1 MICFILFLHKSVTII
16 FPKSVTF
23 YFPFTTIFILF
34 LVTNIFKLQMGQQK
48 AV

>member
-23 YFPFTTIFILF
+23 YFPFTNDSFDKNA
-34 LVTNIFKLQMGQQK
+34 TNKQGIGHEI
-48 AV
+48 